1 MYFIKVASLYI
12 LSIAYIVKS
21 DRYIIARKHLSLV
34 CVYAWLLMHALFVF
48 CFFFNNSTIL
58 SFVQALTSVIN
69 VIIKGARNDL

>member
-34 CVYAWLLMHALFVF
+34 CVYAWLLMHALFV
-48 CFFFNNSTIL
+48 CFFNNSTIL

-69 VIIKGARNDL
+69 VIIKGPRNDL